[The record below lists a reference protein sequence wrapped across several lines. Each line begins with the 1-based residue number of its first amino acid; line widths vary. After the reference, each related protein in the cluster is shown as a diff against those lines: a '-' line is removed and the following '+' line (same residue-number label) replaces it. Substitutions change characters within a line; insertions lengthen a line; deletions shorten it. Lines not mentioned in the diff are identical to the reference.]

1 MTEPEPLW
9 HGRHGHGAMGRHK
22 DDLRAEATARQVA
35 YQAAHPTPAVK
46 LLDDIYRRSDRA
58 NVENDQIIQD
68 AGEIAIA
75 DTKPRRRR
83 RNVTRQHK
91 AE

>member
-9 HGRHGHGAMGRHK
+9 HGHHGKGAMRRHK
-22 DDLRAEATARQVA
+22 DDLRAEAEERQRLYDA
-35 YQAAHPTPAVK
+35 KHPAVK
-46 LLDDIYRRSDRA
+46 LLTEIFTA
-58 NVENDQIIQD
+58 PEKDQIIQD

>member
-9 HGRHGHGAMGRHK
+9 HGHHGKGAMRRHK
-22 DDLRAEATARQVA
+22 DDLRAEAEERQRLYDA
-35 YQAAHPTPAVK
+35 KHPAVK

-68 AGEIAIA
+68 AGEEAIKR
-75 DTKPRRRR
+75 TRRR

-91 AE
+91 EE